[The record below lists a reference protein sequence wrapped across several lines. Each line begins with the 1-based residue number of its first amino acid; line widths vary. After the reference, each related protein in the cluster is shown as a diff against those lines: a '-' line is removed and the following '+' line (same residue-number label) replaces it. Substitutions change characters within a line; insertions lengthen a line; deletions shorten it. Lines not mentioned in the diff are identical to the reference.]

1 MSIVD
6 KIPAL
11 AAHNSPFDRVG
22 QCHHPRYAPMPQTY
36 DEAVAELQATRE
48 ELEGVLAEHENFAPL
63 LLDIAQAH
71 SKLAGEFAELLGD
84 RERIRGERDD
94 LAVRFQ
100 DVSDENAALH
110 DEIVELRAASGPTE
124 VVLSDGGTAVLG

>member
-1 MSIVD
+1 MPIID

-11 AAHNSPFDRVG
+11 AAHNSPFDRVA

-36 DEAVAELQATRE
+36 EEAVTELQVTRE

-71 SKLAGEFAELLGD
+71 SKLAGEFAELLTD
-84 RERIRGERDD
+84 RERIRAERDD
-94 LAVRFQ
+94 LALRFEY
-100 DVSDENAALH
+100 VTDENAALLE
-110 DEIVELRAASGPTE
+110 EIAELRAAAGPTE
-124 VVLSDGGTAVLG
+124 VVLADGDTAALG

>member
-1 MSIVD
+1 MSVVD

-11 AAHNSPFDRVG
+11 AAHNSPFDRVA

-36 DEAVAELQATRE
+36 DEAVAELQVTRE

-71 SKLAGEFAELLGD
+71 SKLAREFAELLTD
-84 RERIRGERDD
+84 RERIRAERDD
-94 LAVRFQ
+94 LALRFQ
-100 DVSDENAALH
+100 YVTDENAALLE
-110 DEIVELRAASGPTE
+110 EIAELRAAASPAE
-124 VVLSDGGTAVLG
+124 VVLADGGAAVFG

>member
-1 MSIVD
+1 MSVVD

-11 AAHNSPFDRVG
+11 AAHNSPFDRVA

-36 DEAVAELQATRE
+36 EEAVAELQVTRE

-71 SKLAGEFAELLGD
+71 SKLAGEFAELLTD
-84 RERIRGERDD
+84 RERIRAERDD
-94 LAVRFQ
+94 LALRFQ
-100 DVSDENAALH
+100 YVTDENAALLE
-110 DEIVELRAASGPTE
+110 EIAELRAAASPAE
-124 VVLSDGGTAVLG
+124 VVLADGGAAVLG

>member
-1 MSIVD
+1 MPIID

-11 AAHNSPFDRVG
+11 AAHNSPFDRVA

-36 DEAVAELQATRE
+36 EEAVTELQVTRE

-71 SKLAGEFAELLGD
+71 SKLAGEFAELLTD
-84 RERIRGERDD
+84 RERIRAERDD
-94 LAVRFQ
+94 LALRFEY
-100 DVSDENAALH
+100 VTDENAALLE
-110 DEIVELRAASGPTE
+110 EIAELRAAAGPTE
-124 VVLSDGGTAVLG
+124 VVLADGGAAALG

>member
-1 MSIVD
+1 MPIVD

-11 AAHNSPFDRVG
+11 AAHNSPFDRVA

-36 DEAVAELQATRE
+36 EEAVAELQVTRE

-71 SKLAGEFAELLGD
+71 SKLAGEFAELLTD
-84 RERIRGERDD
+84 RERIRAERDD
-94 LAVRFQ
+94 LALRFEY
-100 DVSDENAALH
+100 VTDENAALLE
-110 DEIVELRAASGPTE
+110 EIAELRAAASPAE
-124 VVLSDGGTAVLG
+124 VVLADGGTAVLG

>member
-1 MSIVD
+1 MATVD

-11 AAHNSPFDRVG
+11 AAHNSPFDRVA

-36 DEAVAELQATRE
+36 EEAVAELQVTRE
-48 ELEGVLAEHENFAPL
+48 ELEGVLAEHDNFAPL

-71 SKLAGEFAELLGD
+71 SKLAGEFAELLTD
-84 RERIRGERDD
+84 RERIRAERDD
-94 LAVRFQ
+94 LALRFQ
-100 DVSDENAALH
+100 YVTDENAALLE
-110 DEIVELRAASGPTE
+110 EIAELRAAADPTE

>member
-1 MSIVD
+1 MSVVD

-11 AAHNSPFDRVG
+11 AAHNSPFDRVA

-36 DEAVAELQATRE
+36 DEAVAELQVTRE

-71 SKLAGEFAELLGD
+71 SKLAGEFAELLTD
-84 RERIRGERDD
+84 RERIRAERDD
-94 LAVRFQ
+94 LALRFEY
-100 DVSDENAALH
+100 VTDENAALLE
-110 DEIVELRAASGPTE
+110 EIAELRAASGPTE
-124 VVLSDGGTAVLG
+124 VVLADGGAAVLG